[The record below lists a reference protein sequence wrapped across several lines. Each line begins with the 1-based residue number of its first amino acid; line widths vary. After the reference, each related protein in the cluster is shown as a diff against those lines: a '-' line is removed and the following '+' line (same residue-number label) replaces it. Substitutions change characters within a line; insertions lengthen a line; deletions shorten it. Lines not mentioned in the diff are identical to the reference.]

1 MEARG
6 LRNWT
11 GRFCILT
18 CIEQAPALHRS
29 GAPRMLASTPP
40 GAVGVPCVTCHDW
53 GALGRPV
60 TPRNQRG
67 PLSNPRHLHR
77 GAAGPRR
84 RFSGLRGTTRRGPES
99 AVSGD
104 ECRDERSRL
113 RGPRLPQALGTG
125 PGGLRPE
132 GRGPERGARGP
143 PAALARLQTC
153 RNKRS
158 HETGL
163 APSRAIPEPPNPRSS
178 GRQSGRRAAERAWR
192 WPGQDLH
199 FINFHLG
206 CIQFSPWGCFTESV
220 EPSGNFQRPS
230 SSQEATLLQAGQAPA
245 RANSPRKPEPGTPG
259 LDGRARSAAETTW
272 RRVINPSSAIS
283 RWGVSAAATAPFAS
297 EWRAGCAGLGAACG
311 RAGVG
316 LWGEQAQM
324 P

>member
-1 MEARG
+1 MHRTGSSSPPLWSPQNAGEHPAWSSRG
-6 LRNWT
+6 TLRDLSRL
-11 GRFCILT
+11 GCSGLSRHP
-18 CIEQAPALHRS
+18 PAIS
-29 GAPRMLASTPP
+29 
-40 GAVGVPCVTCHDW
+40 VGPSLN
-53 GALGRPV
+53 A
-60 TPRNQRG
+60 
-67 PLSNPRHLHR
+67 RHLHR

-132 GRGPERGARGP
+132 GRGPERGGRGP

-158 HETGL
+158 RETGL
-163 APSRAIPEPPNPRSS
+163 APSRAIPEPPNPCSA
-178 GRQSGRRAAERAWR
+178 GRRLGRRTAERAWR
-192 WPGQDLH
+192 WPGRDLH

-259 LDGRARSAAETTW
+259 LDGRARFAAETTW

-316 LWGEQAQM
+316 LWGGQAQM